1 MIRKMVLVPEAMLL
15 ELKGKLPK
23 SPEFQATI
31 GLGHQLDHIQGR
43 EDLNPEEKV
52 ALYGHQ
58 LHRYRNYL
66 QQARDQG
73 KERTFTTP
81 LPRAEKD
88 KVAVED
94 DGAAADVA
102 ADPSSSELEEQVIKS
117 VSKQM
122 QKRAGLLL
130 DHLKKTKVLKWNS
143 DGEISYRGKRIPQSN
158 IVDLVTNTMRTKSRR
173 AFRSPIGI
181 DEFAQALKETNVPTD
196 YLQNPNIIK
205 AMQKPGKISTPKPL
219 QDEKD
224 DNDDDTGFQEAFT
237 FTTPQASPFFMTPKV
252 SKTVKKRGNAQILNW
267 DKLGKK

>member
-1 MIRKMVLVPEAMLL
+1 
-15 ELKGKLPK
+15 
-23 SPEFQATI
+23 
-31 GLGHQLDHIQGR
+31 
-43 EDLNPEEKV
+43 
-52 ALYGHQ
+52 
-58 LHRYRNYL
+58 
-66 QQARDQG
+66 
-73 KERTFTTP
+73 
-81 LPRAEKD
+81 
-88 KVAVED
+88 
-94 DGAAADVA
+94 
-102 ADPSSSELEEQVIKS
+102 
-117 VSKQM
+117 M

-224 DNDDDTGFQEAFT
+224 DNDDNYDDTGFQEASLFT
-237 FTTPQASPFFMTPKV
+237 RPQASPFFMTPKV
-252 SKTVKKRGNAQILNW
+252 SKTGKNKGNAQILNW

>member
-1 MIRKMVLVPEAMLL
+1 
-15 ELKGKLPK
+15 
-23 SPEFQATI
+23 
-31 GLGHQLDHIQGR
+31 
-43 EDLNPEEKV
+43 
-52 ALYGHQ
+52 
-58 LHRYRNYL
+58 
-66 QQARDQG
+66 
-73 KERTFTTP
+73 
-81 LPRAEKD
+81 
-88 KVAVED
+88 
-94 DGAAADVA
+94 
-102 ADPSSSELEEQVIKS
+102 
-117 VSKQM
+117 M

-158 IVDLVTNTMRTKSRR
+158 IVDLVTNTMRTKSLR

-205 AMQKPGKISTPKPL
+205 AMQKPEKISTPKPL